1 MDWIAEYLPQL
12 VYWAITGALAVVCGT
27 LWKRVQKTHAQEA
40 VERNAIREGVI
51 AMLHNTL
58 YRIHRIYMDQGYCTL
73 GDKKSIES
81 IYEAYSKL
89 GGNGTGKQA
98 YEEMMSLPTEP
109 MEK

>member
-1 MDWIAEYLPQL
+1 
-12 VYWAITGALAVVCGT
+12 
-27 LWKRVQKTHAQEA
+27 
-40 VERNAIREGVI
+40 
-51 AMLHNTL
+51 MLHNTL

>member
-1 MDWIAEYLPQL
+1 MDWIAEYLPKL

-58 YRIHRIYMDQGYCTL
+58 YRICLLYTSRCV
-73 GDKKSIES
+73 
-81 IYEAYSKL
+81 
-89 GGNGTGKQA
+89 
-98 YEEMMSLPTEP
+98 
-109 MEK
+109 